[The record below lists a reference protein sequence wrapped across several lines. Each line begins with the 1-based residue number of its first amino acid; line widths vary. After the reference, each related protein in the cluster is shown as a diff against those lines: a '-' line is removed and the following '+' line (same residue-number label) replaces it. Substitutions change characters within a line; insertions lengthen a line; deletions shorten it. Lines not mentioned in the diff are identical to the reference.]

1 MVTQAIMVAKA
12 DMAVMV
18 DIGIMVAEVTEVTVA
33 IMDMDM
39 DMAIGIRLFASTR
52 STMWQNLNNDAGF
65 IVSPPLLQL

>member
-33 IMDMDM
+33 IMDMDV
-39 DMAIGIRLFASTR
+39 AIGIRLFASTR